1 MPLVN
6 YWLLPSVFSADTE
19 EIRHKCEFV
28 AEVLVEMGLPIIE
41 DKMVRQAERILGGY
55 REERKE

>member
-1 MPLVN
+1 
-6 YWLLPSVFSADTE
+6 VFSADTE